1 MRNLKLLF
9 TFLIISI
16 LIACSVEPEPI
27 NFGSDHCVYCK
38 MTISDPK
45 YGAELVTDK
54 GRIYKFDAIECMI
67 PYLQDNPETQ
77 FKYIM
82 AVAYD
87 EPKSL
92 ENVENLY
99 FVQNEYFKSPMG
111 KNLAAFVK
119 QPKEFESIDWKHLKK
134 SLN

>member
-1 MRNLKLLF
+1 MEFPRLLF
-9 TFLIISI
+9 TICIISV
-16 LIACSVEPEPI
+16 LSACSVEPEPI
-27 NFGSDHCVYCK
+27 NFGNDPCVYCK

-67 PYLQDNPETQ
+67 PYLKDNPDTE

-82 AVAYD
+82 AIAYD

-99 FVQNEYFKSPMG
+99 FLQNEHFKSPMG
-111 KNLAAFVK
+111 KNLAAFAN
-119 QPKEFESIDWKHLKK
+119 QPKEFEFLDWQQLKK